1 MCGPCRSPGSQM
13 ATDGVACSDAT
24 HRRRLSNNY
33 LLRTEIHGKKET
45 VFNTRRPHS
54 LQFGDGSAQSLHRTG
69 GEFSFHN
76 NIGCLKLIFW
86 YRDSWQ

>member
-24 HRRRLSNNY
+24 HRYRLSNNY
-33 LLRTEIHGKKET
+33 LLRTEIYGEKET

-54 LQFGDGSAQSLHRTG
+54 LQFSDGSAQSLHRTG